1 VGVSGGAD
9 SVALFHVLWSLR
21 KKYSWSLAIVHI
33 NHSLRGPEAER
44 DAEYVRK
51 LAARFS
57 VPYYL
62 RQVDVPSFARVN
74 KLSVEEA
81 ARDLRYQTLE
91 ALADSLKADKIALAH
106 NANDQVETVILFLL
120 RGTGKTGL
128 SGMPP
133 RRDCVVRPMLSSWR
147 DQIEDYV
154 SQQGLAF
161 RTDSSNL
168 KTLFLRNKIR
178 LKLLPL
184 LAKQYNQGIYRHL
197 YNLSLLEH
205 QEDRFLGKEVAKA
218 AKQCVE
224 LKAGQTVLN
233 IRKLLGYED
242 WLQHRLVQ
250 AIGDFPFIQVENIL
264 ELAVKKGR
272 AREIYLPGGM
282 FARNEY
288 GNLIFSRRETS
299 HPGLQVKLLTKFY
312 PKPTGFT
319 INKRKDR
326 AFVDADRVKEP
337 LTVRTRQNGDRFQP
351 FGLSGT
357 KKLKDYLIEQ
367 KIPSRQRDLVPVVVD
382 GQGILWLAG
391 LGRIADRVKITAKTK
406 NILEIRILKE
416 TK

>member
-1 VGVSGGAD
+1 MLVNQVEKYIERHGLLKKGDKILVGVSGGAD

-197 YNLSLLEH
+197 YNSP
-205 QEDRFLGKEVAKA
+205 G
-218 AKQCVE
+218 
-224 LKAGQTVLN
+224 T
-233 IRKLLGYED
+233 
-242 WLQHRLVQ
+242 
-250 AIGDFPFIQVENIL
+250 
-264 ELAVKKGR
+264 
-272 AREIYLPGGM
+272 PGGPVPGQ
-282 FARNEY
+282 RS
-288 GNLIFSRRETS
+288 GQSR
-299 HPGLQVKLLTKFY
+299 K
-312 PKPTGFT
+312 
-319 INKRKDR
+319 
-326 AFVDADRVKEP
+326 A
-337 LTVRTRQNGDRFQP
+337 VR
-351 FGLSGT
+351 GT
-357 KKLKDYLIEQ
+357 K
-367 KIPSRQRDLVPVVVD
+367 SRPN
-382 GQGILWLAG
+382 GS
-391 LGRIADRVKITAKTK
+391 
-406 NILEIRILKE
+406 
-416 TK
+416 

>member
-1 VGVSGGAD
+1 
-9 SVALFHVLWSLR
+9 
-21 KKYSWSLAIVHI
+21 
-33 NHSLRGPEAER
+33 
-44 DAEYVRK
+44 
-51 LAARFS
+51 
-57 VPYYL
+57 
-62 RQVDVPSFARVN
+62 VDVPSFARVN